1 MLTKKN
7 EVKQIDMKLI
17 HNLLIIVAI
26 LAFACIGNSKKDAAP
41 LEGIVPIIDITKKY
55 PSKDL
60 FVEDVFEVSYIPL
73 RASENVLLDGSEQ
86 IAYHSTDKII
96 VYNSM
101 NGNVF
106 IFDDKGKVVSQFNDR
121 GQSGEEYNQIKNLI
135 YDDKNQEIIIQDE
148 YSNLF
153 LVYNENGKYKRS
165 LPYPKNCDFK
175 DVLNYNEEM
184 LIAYENNFV
193 DDVEKNHLA
202 RKKPFVFL
210 SKQDGSIVSDI
221 NIKLV
226 DRISTAF
233 KMATETGSSTIKVYG
248 PTILMYDKGFVL
260 NEVSSDTIFYF
271 DEEHILSPLLIRQ
284 PAIGKMYN
292 PKTVMFL
299 YNVTKEY
306 MMISSFIN
314 EYNFKNQKRGEKVE
328 LIFDRNSGEVFSYKL
343 SYRDLLID
351 DLKVTPQ
358 PYMLLPADILIEFYE
373 QNKLGGELKEIA
385 AQLDPD
391 DNPVLMIAK

>member
-1 MLTKKN
+1 
-7 EVKQIDMKLI
+7 MKLI

-26 LAFACIGNSKKDAAP
+26 LAFACTGNGEKDAAP

-55 PSKDL
+55 SSKDL
-60 FVEDVFEVSYIPL
+60 FVEDLFEISYIPL

-96 VYNSM
+96 AYNSM

-148 YSNLF
+148 YSDHF

-165 LPYPKNCDFK
+165 LPYPQNCDFK

-210 SKQDGSIVSDI
+210 SKLDGSIVFDI
-221 NIKLV
+221 DIKL
-226 DRISTAF
+226 DERISTAF
-233 KMATETGSSTIKVYG
+233 QMATETGSSTIKVYG
-248 PTILMYDKGFVL
+248 PTILMCDKGFVL
-260 NEVSSDTIFYF
+260 NDVSSDTIFYY
-271 DEEHILSPLLIRQ
+271 DEGRNLSPLLIRQ
-284 PAIGKMYN
+284 PAIGKMNN

-314 EYNFKNQKRGEKVE
+314 EYNFKTQERGEKVE
-328 LIFDRNSGEVFSYKL
+328 LIFDRNSGQVFSYKL

>member
-1 MLTKKN
+1 
-7 EVKQIDMKLI
+7 MKLI

-26 LAFACIGNSKKDAAP
+26 LAFACTGNGEKDAAP

-55 PSKDL
+55 SSKDL
-60 FVEDVFEVSYIPL
+60 FVEDLFEISYIPL

-96 VYNSM
+96 AYNSM

-148 YSNLF
+148 YSDHF

-165 LPYPKNCDFK
+165 LPYPQNCDFK

-210 SKQDGSIVSDI
+210 SKLDGSIVFDI
-221 NIKLV
+221 DIKL
-226 DRISTAF
+226 DERISTAF
-233 KMATETGSSTIKVYG
+233 QMATETGSSTIKVYG

-260 NEVSSDTIFYF
+260 NDVSSDTIFYY
-271 DEEHILSPLLIRQ
+271 DEERNLSPLLIRQ
-284 PAIGKMYN
+284 PAIGKMNN

-314 EYNFKNQKRGEKVE
+314 EYNFKTQERGEKVE